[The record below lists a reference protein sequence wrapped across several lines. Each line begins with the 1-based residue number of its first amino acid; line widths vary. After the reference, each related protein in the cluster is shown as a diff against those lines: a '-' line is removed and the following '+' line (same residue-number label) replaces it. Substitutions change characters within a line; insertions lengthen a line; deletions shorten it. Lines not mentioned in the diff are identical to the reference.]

1 VSVGGLQKRL
11 RRVGAWSGNERSWA
25 HPRWRARAARGGG
38 DGSDR
43 RGPRERECERTSFSA
58 DEQGPQDRESKRAC
72 AERTGVD
79 RSTPPGSER
88 ERGKRAGAG

>member
-1 VSVGGLQKRL
+1 VWAGSRKGSGVWERGRETSGRGRIHGGERGRL
-11 RRVGAWSGNERSWA
+11 GG
-25 HPRWRARAARGGG
+25 GGG